1 MRNVSDESFRENQ
14 TTHFMLTIFFRDTC
28 RECDDVGKYGR
39 VGEAADNHI
48 IGGMLVACQIT
59 TATDTP

>member
-1 MRNVSDESFRENQ
+1 MRNVPDESFRENQ

-39 VGEAADNHI
+39 VGEAADNDI
-48 IGGMLVACQIT
+48 IGGMLVAC
-59 TATDTP
+59 